1 MKENIQPNSE
11 KGNLTIVPSTG
22 EELSKSQDTFNKITL
37 RIVLLEKKLQ
47 DKEKFL
53 EDLLRYFSKKIH
65 PLIEVDARNKIKIAF
80 LVEEKMLSVKLS
92 KNAQSQAEE
101 LIVFLLRN
109 AFISIEPNKD
119 EIGLYNRFSEVSYEE
134 EKTEELQRT
143 KAEMQ
148 SMLTQ
153 QGLEVDLT
161 NVDIEDEIVMARLRR
176 EIQDKLQIKEKEIDA
191 ETTDAQ
197 DKKKTKKE
205 RHRDALNKIKEQVQS
220 KSLKSI
226 YISLSK
232 ALHPDTESNVELKH
246 QKEELMKKVTV
257 AYQEKNFPRL
267 LELELELE
275 LEMEWIH
282 QTTKHL
288 QALSEDKL
296 QLYIDILLDRENE
309 LQEEMEKLERDPK
322 FYQVRRFAN
331 LNEKSACKKIDQ
343 TKKAFA
349 SNQEFYNLLARHLSN
364 ATTKQDVA
372 YLFEDMY
379 VKLVE

>member
-1 MKENIQPNSE
+1 MKEKIQPNSE

-22 EELSKSQDTFNKITL
+22 EELSKSQDIFNKITL
-37 RIVLLEKKLQ
+37 RIELLEKKLQ

-65 PLIEVDARNKIKIAF
+65 PLIDVDARNKIKIAF

-92 KNAQSQAEE
+92 RIAQNQAEE

-109 AFISIEPNKD
+109 AFISVEPNKD

-134 EKTEELQRT
+134 EKIEELQRT

-148 SMLTQ
+148 SMLAQ
-153 QGLEVDLT
+153 QGLEVDLS

-205 RHRDALNKIKEQVQS
+205 KHRDALNKIKEQVQS

-267 LELELELE
+267 LELE
-275 LEMEWIH
+275 MEWIH

-288 QALSEDKL
+288 QALSEEKL
-296 QLYIDILLDRENE
+296 QLYIDILLDREKE

-331 LNEKSACKKIDQ
+331 LNEKSAYKKIDQ

-349 SNQEFYNLLARHLSN
+349 SNQEFYTLLARHLSN

-379 VKLVE
+379 IKLVESVD

>member
-1 MKENIQPNSE
+1 MKENSPSSAE
-11 KGNLTIVPSTG
+11 KGNLIIFPTTENPLT
-22 EELSKSQDTFNKITL
+22 KSQDRFNALTQNIEN
-37 RIVLLEKKLQ
+37 LERKLAE
-47 DKEKFL
+47 KETFL
-53 EDLLRYFSKKIH
+53 ENLLRYFSKKIH
-65 PLIEVDARNKIKIAF
+65 PLIEVDARNKIQIAF

-92 KNAQSQAEE
+92 RIAQNQAEE
-101 LIVFLLRN
+101 LIVFFLRN
-109 AFISIEPNKD
+109 AFISVEPNKD

-134 EKTEELQRT
+134 EKIEELQRT

-205 RHRDALNKIKEQVQS
+205 KHRDALNKIKEQVQS

-267 LELELELE
+267 LE

-343 TKKAFA
+343 IKKAFA

>member
-1 MKENIQPNSE
+1 MKENSPSHAE
-11 KGNLTIVPSTG
+11 KGNLTIVPTTG
-22 EELSKSQDTFNKITL
+22 NPLTKSQDRFNAITQN
-37 RIVLLEKKLQ
+37 IENLEKRLA
-47 DKEKFL
+47 EKKTFL
-53 EDLLRYFSKKIH
+53 ENLVRYFSKKIH
-65 PLIEVDARNKIKIAF
+65 PLIEVDARNKIQIAF

-92 KNAQSQAEE
+92 RIAQNQAEE
-101 LIVFLLRN
+101 LIVFLLHS
-109 AFISIEPNKD
+109 AFISLEPSKD
-119 EIGLYNRFSEVSYEE
+119 EIALYNRFSEVSFEV

-148 SMLTQ
+148 SMLAQ
-153 QGLEVDLT
+153 QGIDIDLT

-176 EIQDKLQIKEKEIDA
+176 EIQDKLQAKEKDSED
-191 ETTDAQ
+191 ETTNHQ

-205 RHRDALNKIKEQVQS
+205 IHRDALNKIKEQVQS

-232 ALHPDTESNVELKH
+232 ALHPDMESDAELKL

-257 AYQEKNFPRL
+257 AYQEKNFTNL
-267 LELELELE
+267 LA

-288 QALSEDKL
+288 QALSEEKL
-296 QLYIDILLDRENE
+296 QLYIDILLDREKE
-309 LQEEMEKLERDPK
+309 LQEEIEKLERDPK

-331 LNEKSACKKIDQ
+331 LNEKSAYKKIDQ

-349 SNQEFYNLLARHLSN
+349 SNQEFYTLLARHLSN
-364 ATTKQDVA
+364 ARTKQDVA

-379 VKLVE
+379 VKMVETV

>member
-1 MKENIQPNSE
+1 MKENSPSSAE
-11 KGNLTIVPSTG
+11 KGNLTIVSTTG
-22 EELSKSQDTFNKITL
+22 KPLTKSQDRFNALTQNIEN
-37 RIVLLEKKLQ
+37 LERKLAE
-47 DKEKFL
+47 KETFL
-53 EDLLRYFSKKIH
+53 ENLLRYFSKKIH

-92 KNAQSQAEE
+92 RIAQNQAEE

-109 AFISIEPNKD
+109 AFISVEPNKD
-119 EIGLYNRFSEVSYEE
+119 EIALYNRFSEVSYEE

-148 SMLTQ
+148 SMLAQ
-153 QGLEVDLT
+153 QGIAIDLT

-205 RHRDALNKIKEQVQS
+205 KHRDALNKIKEQVQS

-232 ALHPDTESNVELKH
+232 ALHPDMESDAELKL

-257 AYQEKNFPRL
+257 AYQEKNFTKL
-267 LELELELE
+267 LA

-309 LQEEMEKLERDPK
+309 LQEVMEKLERDPK
-322 FYQVRRFAN
+322 FYQVRRFAT
-331 LNEKSACKKIDQ
+331 LNEKSAYKKIDQ

-349 SNQEFYNLLARHLSN
+349 SNQEFYTLLARHLSN
-364 ATTKQDVA
+364 ARTKQDVA

-379 VKLVE
+379 VKMIETV

>member
-1 MKENIQPNSE
+1 MKENSPSSAE
-11 KGNLTIVPSTG
+11 KGNLIIVPTTG
-22 EELSKSQDTFNKITL
+22 KPLTKSQDRFNALTQNIEN
-37 RIVLLEKKLQ
+37 LEKRLAE
-47 DKEKFL
+47 KETFL
-53 EDLLRYFSKKIH
+53 ENLLHYFSKKIH

-92 KNAQSQAEE
+92 RIAQNQAEE

-109 AFISIEPNKD
+109 AFISVEPNKD
-119 EIGLYNRFSEVSYEE
+119 EIALYNRFSEVSYEE

-148 SMLTQ
+148 SMLAQ
-153 QGLEVDLT
+153 QGIAIDLT

-205 RHRDALNKIKEQVQS
+205 KYRDALNKIKEQVQS

-246 QKEELMKKVTV
+246 QKAELMKKVTV
-257 AYQEKNFPRL
+257 AYQEKNFTEL
-267 LELELELE
+267 LA
-275 LEMEWIH
+275 LEMEWIY

-331 LNEKSACKKIDQ
+331 LNEKSAYKKIDQ

-349 SNQEFYNLLARHLSN
+349 SNQEFYTLLARHLSN
-364 ATTKQDVA
+364 ARTKQDVA

-379 VKLVE
+379 VKIVETV